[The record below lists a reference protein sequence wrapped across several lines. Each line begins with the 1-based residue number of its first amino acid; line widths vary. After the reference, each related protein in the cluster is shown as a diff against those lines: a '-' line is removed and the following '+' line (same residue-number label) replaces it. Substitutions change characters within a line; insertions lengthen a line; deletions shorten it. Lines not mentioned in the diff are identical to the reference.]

1 MQENTTIEK
10 GMSRRERRMNRRR
23 QEILKVA
30 ARMFAELGYERTT
43 LEMIAED
50 LDLSKP
56 GLYYYVRSKE
66 DVLAQILEDII
77 QRTIER
83 VQADVAPTTSPD
95 ERLRQLIV
103 AHVLSLCVYPEGRAF
118 TLHQGYLLGR
128 IPPEI
133 RELRDR
139 YEQSVRDIIVEG
151 IEKHIF
157 HVSNAK
163 LATFTLLGA
172 LNWIP
177 LWYSPDGPLSPEEIG
192 ESTARLLVG
201 GLKNPLAVLGN
212 DSSSCDL
219 GMPD

>member
-1 MQENTTIEK
+1 
-10 GMSRRERRMNRRR
+10 MNRRLR
-23 QEILKVA
+23 EILKVA

-43 LEMIAED
+43 LEMIAEE

-56 GLYYYVRSKE
+56 GLYYYVKSKE

-83 VQADVAPTTSPD
+83 VQADVAPMMSPD

-133 RELRDR
+133 RDLRDR
-139 YEQSVRDIIVEG
+139 YEQSVREIIIEG
-151 IEKHIF
+151 IDKHIF
-157 HVSNAK
+157 HVADAK

-177 LWYSPDGPLSPEEIG
+177 LWYSPDGVLSPEEIG

-201 GLKNPLAVLGN
+201 GLTSPLGLSNEIVIGE
-212 DSSSCDL
+212 
-219 GMPD
+219 